1 MIKCSILSRWLTT
14 KGMLVKF
21 TLGKCFYAA
30 AAREALGLCFYFL
43 RPFRLLSRLLSVPW
57 ELGYI
62 SFASQKF
69 Q

>member
-1 MIKCSILSRWLTT
+1 
-14 KGMLVKF
+14 MLVKF

-30 AAREALGLCFYFL
+30 AAREALCFYFL